1 MTFIYLCPYRGCGEF
16 IQELKMKKKLTLC
29 LVLGLLALPLF
40 SEAIT
45 KVAVLDYSRI
55 LSAFYQDSRAV
66 RELEEMKS
74 QFQEE
79 IDRIQGEISIL
90 EERKLNAENNG
101 DNARALEL
109 DNQIFEKKKFLRDY
123 VRVKNGQLTEL
134 NKNLSQN
141 NTLVKEIIEEV
152 EYVAESGG
160 YSIVIKKSDP
170 NLLWWNYEVDITE
183 QVLQRL
189 LTKKR

>member
-1 MTFIYLCPYRGCGEF
+1 
-16 IQELKMKKKLTLC
+16 MKKKLTLC
-29 LVLGLLALPLF
+29 IVLGLLTLPLF
-40 SEAIT
+40 SETIT

-79 IDRIQGEISIL
+79 IDRIQGEITIL

-160 YSIVIKKSDP
+160 YSIVLKKSDP

-189 LTKKR
+189 LTKKH

>member
-1 MTFIYLCPYRGCGEF
+1 MI
-16 IQELKMKKKLTLC
+16 
-29 LVLGLLALPLF
+29 LGLAAAPLF
-40 SEAIT
+40 SETIT

-79 IDRIQGEISIL
+79 IDRIQGEIGIL

-123 VRVKNGQLTEL
+123 VRVKNGQLSEL

-160 YSIVIKKSDP
+160 YSIVLKKTDP

>member
-1 MTFIYLCPYRGCGEF
+1 
-16 IQELKMKKKLTLC
+16 MKKI
-29 LVLGLLALPLF
+29 VLILLLAAAAMPLF
-40 SEAIT
+40 AETIT

-55 LSAFYQDSRAV
+55 LSAFYKDSQAV
-66 RELEEMKS
+66 REIEDMKK
-74 QFQEE
+74 QFQQE
-79 IDRIQGEISIL
+79 IDRIQGEIRIL
-90 EERKLNAENNG
+90 EERKLTAENSGN
-101 DNARALEL
+101 NSKALEL
-109 DNQIFEKKKFLRDY
+109 DNQIFEKKKFMQDY
-123 VRVKNGQLTEL
+123 IRVKNSQLTEL

-160 YSIVIKKSDP
+160 YSIVLKKSDP

-189 LTKKR
+189 MSKMR

>member
-1 MTFIYLCPYRGCGEF
+1 
-16 IQELKMKKKLTLC
+16 MKKKLILC
-29 LVLGLLALPLF
+29 LVLGLAAAPLF

-134 NKNLSQN
+134 NKSLSQN

-160 YSIVIKKSDP
+160 YSIVLKKSDP

>member
-1 MTFIYLCPYRGCGEF
+1 M
-16 IQELKMKKKLTLC
+16 
-29 LVLGLLALPLF
+29 
-40 SEAIT
+40 
-45 KVAVLDYSRI
+45 LDYSRI

-66 RELEEMKS
+66 RELEEMKG

-141 NTLVKEIIEEV
+141 NTLVREIIEEV

-189 LTKKR
+189 LTKKH